1 MPEFLLMKR
10 SKSSTCGT
18 ATTEEKR
25 KTRKKEAAGATA
37 KHDTFYRFAEV
48 ESGTADDAAR
58 TIQVAFSS
66 ETPVRRKAGATE
78 EELGIARKGEYY
90 YEVLSHN
97 EGDADLTAL
106 NNTGAFLDEHDD
118 AQHLGAVRAAQV
130 SKDKIGRAVLEF
142 DEASDL
148 STTRFKQMGTNRSR
162 PHISFGYNQT
172 KFLGDDVMDGKRVK
186 RIAWA
191 ADEISSVARPADP
204 TVGVSRSA
212 AGEWRCIGC
221 GGAFST
227 GDLDENYRCEDCGI
241 EMMKASKD
249 GHHKAAEGSNR
260 LVRRLPEVFLDRN
273 FRVNRSDAS
282 AETISHNSI
291 KSAVSSALSNDDRF
305 KKTTESGDKYSSFYI
320 HDIEED
326 EDGNYRAIVY
336 DANYEMSAAEFDFD
350 GEHALIGEVYPV
362 QWKGAYEKTDDGGED
377 RSHPIYFIR
386 EADCE
391 ELTLD
396 MQLVR
401 GDGKEPYGG
410 VEYADPG
417 YQTDK
422 KKRYPINTKAH
433 AKAAWNYI
441 NKKKNA
447 GKYTSQ
453 QLSHIKGK
461 IKAACKKF
469 GVDCGSE
476 DSSRKGA
483 ETQKIRT
490 EDDEG
495 NKAKARHEWHQLTRI
510 LETNLPGE
518 RHLSDEQWVEFT
530 RGMARVGVDS
540 EKLSDAEYAKT
551 LNTDQK
557 AMLRKFSVL
566 WSPAAADGGTAVDT
580 AEVERKARSAERVVV
595 ENEVKTRTEEVTKKR
610 TARNTELTALETEMR
625 GQYKGRWNG
634 KPGEVFIV
642 EDRIQL
648 LAEQARNAPDSQDAA
663 EVRKDFK
670 DKVRLAAEGSYL
682 ARKQENIGVVDNSLA
697 RRCSLRS
704 IYNSAVKAEGAWKGT
719 YRVTE
724 GAEFESDREIRGL
737 AKYFP
742 DGEAGLGAG
751 IQLPLNMPVADLSRG
766 GHSRRKLRRMTRDA
780 LAGDFPTAGALVA
793 PEFIFPTIE
802 LLRNM
807 PAMARAGITFLTG
820 VMGNLVLPRQ
830 VAPTTPQSLAEGAAL
845 LQYDQT
851 LDQIRMSPH
860 RVGSSQNYSRL
871 ALLQTTP
878 DFEALVMQDHLA
890 QIALWMDQMIL
901 NGQGANDQPLGI
913 LNQLGIGVV
922 TFGGSAINA
931 YKNTVALE
939 TAIRV
944 ANIYEECSFITS
956 STVRGTLRVT
966 PAVLTGSTIVSGT
979 TNSLWEGADDGEELI
994 GRPAVDSQQVPN
1006 NVLVALVGRHVL
1018 CAQWGGLAV
1027 VLDTVTRANQDEY
1040 RLSIN
1045 TYMDVALRHAQAVAR
1060 STDSLAVLN

>member
-1 MPEFLLMKR
+1 MKR

-25 KTRKKEAAGATA
+25 QTRKKEAAGTTA

-118 AQHLGAVRAAQV
+118 AQHLGAVRVAQV

-172 KFLGDDVMDGKRVK
+172 KFVGDDVVDGKRVK

-241 EMMKASKD
+241 EMTKASKD
-249 GHHKAAEGSNR
+249 GHHKSAEGSNR
-260 LVRRLPEVFLDRN
+260 MVRRLPEVFLDRN
-273 FRVNRSDAS
+273 FRVKRSDAS
-282 AETISHNSI
+282 EETISHNSI
-291 KSAVSSALSNDDRF
+291 KSAVIIALQSDDRF
-305 KKTTESGDKYSSFYI
+305 KNEDANGNKYPSFYL

-377 RSHPIYFIR
+377 RSRPTYFIR

-401 GDGKEPYGG
+401 GDGKEPYGD

-417 YQTDK
+417 YQKDK

-433 AKAAWNYI
+433 AKAAWDYI

-469 GVDCGSE
+469 GVDCG
-476 DSSRKGA
+476 
-483 ETQKIRT
+483 
-490 EDDEG
+490 DDQRAAGSHLENG
-495 NKAKARHEWHQLTRI
+495 LATATDKARNLAGATMTRPI
-510 LETNLPGE
+510 
-518 RHLSDEQWVEFT
+518 SDEQWLEFT
-530 RGMARVGVDS
+530 RGMTTVGVDS

-557 AMLRKFSVL
+557 AMLRKFLVL
-566 WSPAAADGGTAVDT
+566 WAPD
-580 AEVERKARSAERVVV
+580 AEAGIASAKAELENKVRSATRVEV
-595 ENEVKTRTEEVTKKR
+595 ENEVKTRTEEVAKKR

-648 LAEQARNAPDSQDAA
+648 LAEQARSAPDSQDAA

-682 ARKQENIGVVDNSLA
+682 ARKQENIGVIDNSLA

-704 IYNSAVKAEGAWKGT
+704 IYNSAVKAEGTWKGT

-966 PAVLTGSTIVSGT
+966 PAVLTGSTIVSGS